1 MNYIFDKIGRLIEKI
16 PVKTFIGSIIIFIIM
31 ISGAI
36 YVSMSTGSE
45 TLVDSESPVFL
56 SNEEMEENFGSDAII
71 LLFRGDE
78 DKLKDVNNL
87 TKMYKIEDRLKY
99 EDGIFSFMSPAS
111 IINLMTQTQSEELIK
126 RTTDI
131 SDGLMELSS
140 KLKEI
145 GIELA
150 SKDIPD
156 MELVQEKIAGLSEIS
171 GVFRELSN
179 GQINLSNGVKTL
191 GTNLSEISGGILKVS
206 DQLLHLSNTTGENQ
220 QLKMQLETI
229 SNSLVTTSE
238 GLSKMAT
245 STKDLSQGNIN
256 TSNALNN
263 ISSNLQGQT
272 EEMNSLMT
280 GGISKEELETMADG
294 FITMSQNLSEI
305 SEGLVLLNEKS
316 NMMIPFF
323 PRSQS
328 DIDFMLHGDEGELR
342 TIFNDVYVD
351 ENNMTMIIK
360 LDGNISDDT
369 KDGIVLSVREAVER
383 ENFEDIEVIISGKPV
398 LDSALRSEMKLNMR
412 YMVVFAVVTMFII
425 LMAVF
430 KIRWRVIS
438 LLIIFISVIATLGLM
453 GILSVPMTMV
463 SMAVFPILIGLGIDY
478 SIQFQNR
485 YEEEKSA
492 RATLIHVGK
501 AVFIAVLATVLG
513 FISLYAS
520 PVPMIRDFGKM
531 LTIGVLVSF
540 VGSIMLLLP
549 ILTSRDIFDTK
560 TQRIFKTPD
569 DKETIVD
576 RILDAT
582 ARFVTRHKIIVIV
595 LAIIIAALG
604 VYADRNVGVQTDI
617 ETFMPQDMDALKDIH
632 TIRDTI
638 GSTNQ
643 IALFMKS
650 DDILKDENIQW
661 IQETKEYL
669 MEEYPDRVVDVKT
682 IDSVISNLSDNLTEG
697 DMTYSQQ
704 VWDLPESQRKM
715 FITDDGQKGL
725 VIISLAH
732 MPIEMMEDLVISLNE
747 YVLDAPMDV
756 SVTGMSVLDVEM
768 VEGLTG
774 GRVKMTLLGMGLVFL
789 ALLVVY
795 RNIFKAFIPVF
806 PIALIVGMSGGI
818 MYLLGIKYT
827 PITATLGALVLGMG
841 TEMTIMLLERYLEER
856 HKGLDKLD
864 AISISVKRIGKA
876 TVASGLTTI
885 GGFSVLMLSK
895 FVILKDFGLMTVINI
910 SLALV
915 STFVILPAVLLLMDK
930 LIVKEKKEKQNI

>member
-1 MNYIFDKIGRLIEKI
+1 LNYIFDKIGRLIEKI

>member
-78 DKLKDVNNL
+78 DTLKDVNNL

-179 GQINLSNGVKTL
+179 GQVNLSNGVKTL
-191 GTNLSEISGGILKVS
+191 GTNLSVISGGILKVS
-206 DQLLHLSNTTGENQ
+206 DQLLQLSNTTGDNQ

-272 EEMNSLMT
+272 EEMNTLMT

-323 PRSQS
+323 PTSQS

-383 ENFEDIEVIISGKPV
+383 EKFEDIEVIISGKPV

-682 IDSVISNLSDNLTEG
+682 IDSVISNLSDTLTEG
-697 DMTYSQQ
+697 DMNYSQQ

-774 GRVKMTLLGMGLVFL
+774 GRVMMTLLGMGLVFL